1 MISIR
6 RAFLY
11 IRPPQKPMAGSVFRP
26 RNHWLQLMRAS
37 FSIIIFLIMPLSA
50 HAKDKF
56 TPVKGVWVTCFSE
69 KKVLYSKKSAFELI
83 KFCKKSEINEIYL
96 QLYRIGKSYYD
107 TKINGKASYE
117 GMLKSAN
124 GDTIDVILKEAKRC
138 NIEVFAWIN
147 VLSVGKTRKTDIVE
161 RFGEDILTKDQYL
174 RSPMRTEDINESDKY
189 YLRDEQLFLEPGDP
203 RVAEY
208 VVSIIDEIITRYPD
222 LSGAHLDY
230 VRYPYP
236 VPFIPRSSFNKF
248 GLTYGYAKEN
258 INRFKEKT
266 GLDPLS
272 MNYDNENS
280 LLWDNWKRGQVTEL
294 VGKLAMAVKNKSPGM
309 VISCA
314 VIASTETAFSVAFQ
328 DWPGWLEN
336 GIVDYVVLMNYT
348 KNNQLAKEIT
358 KSALAHRGNGKVY
371 IGIGN
376 FLMKDDPKLLSEQER
391 IVESLNPD
399 GIAYFSYDFL

>member
-11 IRPPQKPMAGSVFRP
+11 IRPDINRGSVFRP
-26 RNHWLQLMRAS
+26 RNPWLQLMWAS
-37 FSIIIFLIMPLSA
+37 FSIIIFLIMPLST
-50 HAKDKF
+50 HAKDKYSI
-56 TPVKGVWVTCFSE
+56 VKGTWVTCFSE
-69 KKVLYSKKSAFELI
+69 KKVLYSQKSAFELI
-83 KFCKKSEINEIYL
+83 KFCKKSGINEIYL
-96 QLYRIGKSYYD
+96 QLYRGGKSYYD
-107 TKINGKASYE
+107 TKINDRTSYE
-117 GMLKSAN
+117 GILKIA
-124 GDTIDVILKEAKRC
+124 GADTIDVILKEAKIC
-138 NIEVFAWIN
+138 DIKVFAWIN
-147 VLSVGKTRKTDIVE
+147 VLSVGQTRKVDIVKK
-161 RFGEDILTKDQYL
+161 FGEDILTKDQYL

-203 RVAEY
+203 RVTEY
-208 VVSIIDEIITRYPD
+208 MVSIIDEIITRYPD
-222 LSGAHLDY
+222 LAGMHLDY
-230 VRYPYP
+230 ARYPYP

-280 LLWDNWKRGQVTEL
+280 LVWDNWKRDQVTEL
-294 VGKLAMAVKNKSPGM
+294 VGNLAKAVKNKSPGIL
-309 VISCA
+309 ISCA
-314 VIASTETAFSVAFQ
+314 VIPSTETAFSVAFQ

-358 KSALAHRGNGKVY
+358 KSALAHRGKGKVY
-371 IGIGN
+371 IGMGN
-376 FLMKDDPKLLSEQER
+376 FLMKDAPKVLSEQEK